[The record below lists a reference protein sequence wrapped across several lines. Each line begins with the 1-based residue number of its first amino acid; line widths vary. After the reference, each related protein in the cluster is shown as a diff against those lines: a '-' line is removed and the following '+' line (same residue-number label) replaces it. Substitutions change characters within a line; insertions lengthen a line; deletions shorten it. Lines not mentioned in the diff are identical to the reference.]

1 MYGILHTLALEL
13 PECRGGF
20 MHVPFIPEQ
29 VVLRKDQP
37 SMSLADIARG
47 IEVAL
52 QAIVDNEEDIVVVGG
67 EIA

>member
-1 MYGILHTLALEL
+1 
-13 PECRGGF
+13 